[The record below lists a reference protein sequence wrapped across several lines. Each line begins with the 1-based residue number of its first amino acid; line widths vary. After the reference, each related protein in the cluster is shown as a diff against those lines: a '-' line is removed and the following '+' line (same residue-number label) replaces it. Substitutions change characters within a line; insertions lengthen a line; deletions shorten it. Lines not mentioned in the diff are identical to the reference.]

1 MHGAKFEE
9 SKYVLVYFTRTRS
22 TNIADAA
29 HIHIGATTIKP
40 AEEAKYLGVLFDRK
54 LPFRQHIQYAAKK
67 GTQFALAISRI
78 TNCTRGPV
86 FQQAR
91 TLFTSVA
98 APRMDY
104 AAIVWYQ
111 PFQGTKTL
119 NRQPTV
125 AKLESAQQIAMKAI
139 LGTFRTTATSA
150 LQIETSLIPTHLR
163 LRYRVLQSWTRMQ
176 TAPET
181 HPINAA
187 IQRAKTSRSNHC
199 ISLLEH
205 LAKTFLKYASP
216 TETIKPYPF
225 SPW

>member
-78 TNCTRGPV
+78 ANCTKGPV

-98 APRMDY
+98 APQMDY
-104 AAIVWYQ
+104 AAIGWYR
-111 PFQGTKTL
+111 PFQGTKTP
-119 NRQPTV
+119 NRQPMV
-125 AKLESAQQIAMKAI
+125 AKLESAQQIAI
-139 LGTFRTTATSA
+139 LGTFCTMATSA

-163 LRYRVLQSWTRMQ
+163 LRHRVLQSWTRMQ

-187 IQRAKTSRSNHC
+187 LQHAKTSPSNHC

-205 LAKTFLKYASP
+205 LARTFPKYA
-216 TETIKPYPF
+216 
-225 SPW
+225 